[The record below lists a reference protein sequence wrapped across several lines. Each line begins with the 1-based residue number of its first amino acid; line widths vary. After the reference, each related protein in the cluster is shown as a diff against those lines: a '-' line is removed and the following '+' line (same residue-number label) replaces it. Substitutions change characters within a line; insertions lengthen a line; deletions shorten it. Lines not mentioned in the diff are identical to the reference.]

1 MTQSTEFVKM
11 SDIFF
16 FCFIQTKG
24 KVVDFQSK
32 QKANLQSC
40 PVKIGKM
47 KVKTWTN

>member
-16 FCFIQTKG
+16 LCFIKQ
-24 KVVDFQSK
+24 KVKLLTSK
-32 QKANLQSC
+32 ASKKANLQSC

-47 KVKTWTN
+47 KVKT